1 MSLHPYD
8 IMELRNSATIL
19 LTPCPG
25 TKEADIISSVAQLQ
39 KAGASAIITLMP
51 KEEMQRFNA
60 VSLPEI
66 CEQNAIR
73 WIHLPIEDNT
83 APQAEFQASWQQH
96 REYLHQLLAQE
107 GTVAIHCKGG
117 SGRTGLMAAIIL
129 IEQGMPL
136 EEVISSV
143 QALRP
148 KALKVPAHHAY
159 ISQLASCQEQ
169 VTA

>member
-8 IMELRNSATIL
+8 KMELRNNGTIL

-25 TKEADIISSVAQLQ
+25 TKEADITSSVAQLQ

-51 KEEMQRFNA
+51 REEMQRFGA
-60 VSLPEI
+60 ESLPKI

-73 WIHLPIEDNT
+73 WIHLPVEDNT
-83 APQAEFQASWQQH
+83 APQAEFQATWLQH
-96 REYLHQLLAQE
+96 REYLHQLLAQK

-117 SGRTGLMAAIIL
+117 SGRTSLMAAIIL

-136 EEVISSV
+136 EKVISTV
-143 QALRP
+143 KALRP
-148 KALKVPAHHAY
+148 KAFKVPAHHAY

-169 VTA
+169 IIA